1 LRTFAAASPPWPTT
15 VEQLKGDDM
24 TARFEGKVAIVTG
37 AGGGI
42 GEAYARALHGEGA
55 QVVIAELNAES
66 GQRVADDLG
75 ERAMFVRTD
84 VGDPASTDAM
94 AAAVVEQWGRIDH
107 LVNNAAIFG
116 DMELAGLTNVD
127 YDYLDRFMRVNLMGA
142 LHCVRSVMKPMGKG
156 GGGSIVNQSS
166 TAAWMGI
173 SGFYGLAKAGVN
185 FLTASLAHEL
195 AFRNIRINAIAPGPT
210 DTAALSRQ
218 VPAEF
223 RDPLVAS
230 LAIKRLG
237 TPDDHVGP
245 VLFLLSDDAK
255 WITGHILAV
264 DGGQITR
271 I

>member
-1 LRTFAAASPPWPTT
+1 MS
-15 VEQLKGDDM
+15 E
-24 TARFEGKVAIVTG
+24 RFDGRVAVVTG

-42 GEAYARALHGEGA
+42 GEAYARALHAEGA
-55 QVVIAELNAES
+55 SVVIAELNEDA
-66 GQRVADDLG
+66 GRRVADDLG
-75 ERAMFVRTD
+75 ERALFVRTD

-94 AAAVVEQWGRIDH
+94 AEATMEAFGAIHH

-116 DMELAGLTNVD
+116 DMELAGLTSVD
-127 YDYLDRFMRVNLMGA
+127 YDYLDRFLKVNTLGA
-142 LHCVRSVMKPMGKG
+142 LHCTRSVMRPMTKA

-185 FLTASLAHEL
+185 FLTTSLAHEL
-195 AFRNIRINAIAPGPT
+195 AGRNIRINAIAPGPT
-210 DTAALSRQ
+210 DTAALGKQ
-218 VPAEF
+218 VPDEF

-245 VLFLLSDDAK
+245 VLFLLSDEAR

>member
-1 LRTFAAASPPWPTT
+1 MS
-15 VEQLKGDDM
+15 Q
-24 TARFEGKVAIVTG
+24 RFDGRVAIVTG

-42 GEAYARALHGEGA
+42 GEAYARALHAEGA
-55 QVVIAELNAES
+55 SVVIAELNEEA
-66 GQRVADDLG
+66 GKRVADDLG
-75 ERAMFVRTD
+75 ERALFVRTD
-84 VGDPASTDAM
+84 VGDPTSTDAM
-94 AAAVVEQWGRIDH
+94 AEATMEAFGAIHH

-127 YDYLDRFMRVNLMGA
+127 YDYLDRFLKVNTLGA
-142 LHCVRSVMKPMGKG
+142 LHCTRSVMRPMTKA

-185 FLTASLAHEL
+185 FLTTSLAHEL

-210 DTAALSRQ
+210 DTAALGKQ
-218 VPAEF
+218 VPDEF

-245 VLFLLSDDAK
+245 VLFLLSDEAK

>member
-1 LRTFAAASPPWPTT
+1 MFNGSHTKIAVPRGSTES
-15 VEQLKGDDM
+15 M
-24 TARFEGKVAIVTG
+24 TNRFVDRVAIVTG

-55 QVVIAELNAES
+55 SVVIAELNAEA
-66 GQRVADDLG
+66 GQAVADDLG
-75 ERAMFVRTD
+75 DRALFVETD
-84 VGDPASTDAM
+84 VGDPTSTDAM
-94 AAAVVEQWGRIDH
+94 AAATVDAFGGIDH

-127 YDYLDRFMRVNLMGA
+127 YDYLDKFMKVNMMGA
-142 LHCVRSVMKPMGKG
+142 LHCSRSVMRPMRKR

-185 FLTASLAHEL
+185 FLTTSLAHEL
-195 AFRNIRINAIAPGPT
+195 GHSNIRINAIAPGPT
-210 DTAALSRQ
+210 DTAAMNKQ
-218 VPAEF
+218 VPVEF
-223 RDPLVAS
+223 QDPLVQS

-237 TPDDHVGP
+237 TPGDHVGP
-245 VLFLLSDDAK
+245 VLFLLSDEAA
-255 WITGHILAV
+255 WMTGHVMAV

>member
-1 LRTFAAASPPWPTT
+1 
-15 VEQLKGDDM
+15 M
-24 TARFEGKVAIVTG
+24 RFENRTAIVTG

-42 GEAYARALHGEGA
+42 GEAYARALHAEGA
-55 QVVIAELNAES
+55 NVVIAELDEVA
-66 GQRVADDLG
+66 GRAVADSLG
-75 ERAMFVRTD
+75 ERALFIATD

-94 AAAVVEQWGRIDH
+94 AATAVERFGGIDH

-127 YDYLDRFMRVNLMGA
+127 YDYLDRFLRVNLMGA
-142 LHCVRSVMKPMGKG
+142 LHCTRSVMRPMTKG

-166 TAAWMGI
+166 TAAWMAI
-173 SGFYGLAKAGVN
+173 SGFYGLAKSALN
-185 FLTASLAHEL
+185 FLTASLALEL
-195 AFRNIRINAIAPGPT
+195 GGRNIRVNAVAPGPT
-210 DTAALSRQ
+210 DTAAMNKQ
-218 VPAEF
+218 VPKEF
-223 RDPLVAS
+223 QDPIVDS

-245 VLFLLSDDAK
+245 VLFLLSDEAR
-255 WITGHILAV
+255 WMTGQIVAV

>member
-1 LRTFAAASPPWPTT
+1 MLR
-15 VEQLKGDDM
+15 VEEMIDGRKKDGDV
-24 TARFEGKVAIVTG
+24 RFESKTAIVTG

-42 GEAYARALHGEGA
+42 GEAYARALHREGA
-55 QVVIAELNAES
+55 NVVVAELDEGN
-66 GQRVADDLG
+66 GRRVADDLG
-75 ERAMFVRTD
+75 DRAMFVHTD
-84 VGDPASTDAM
+84 VGDPESTDAM
-94 AAAVVEQWGRIDH
+94 AAATVDQFGGIDH

-127 YDYLDRFMRVNLMGA
+127 YDYLDRFMKVNLLGA
-142 LHCVRSVMKPMGKG
+142 LHASRSSMGAMRD

-173 SGFYGLAKAGVN
+173 SGFYGLAKASLN
-185 FLTASLAHEL
+185 FLTTSLAHEL
-195 AFRNIRINAIAPGPT
+195 AHFNIRVNAIAPGPT
-210 DTAALSRQ
+210 DTAALNKQ

-223 RDPLVAS
+223 KEPLVQS

-237 TPDDHVGP
+237 TPEDHCGP
-245 VLFLLSDDAK
+245 VLFLLSDEAR
-255 WITGHILAV
+255 WITGHVLAV